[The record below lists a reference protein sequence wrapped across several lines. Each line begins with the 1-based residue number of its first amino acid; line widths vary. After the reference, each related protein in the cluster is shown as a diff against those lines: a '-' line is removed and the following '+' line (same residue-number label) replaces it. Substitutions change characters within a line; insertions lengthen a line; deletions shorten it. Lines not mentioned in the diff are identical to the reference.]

1 MIRKGTDMTDS
12 NRAAATLARSLFDI
26 AGGNLADR
34 MRLEQAARVIV
45 AARRAAMLGSA
56 GALALPATTD
66 ASVPAVT
73 EIARHVADIAATS
86 LEYAEPLPAAAL
98 ERLLR
103 AAPGWAA
110 AFAPGAMRL
119 AA

>member
-1 MIRKGTDMTDS
+1 MTDS
-12 NRAAATLARSLFDI
+12 KRAAATLARSLFDI

-34 MRLEQAARVIV
+34 MRLEQAVRVIV
-45 AARRAAMLGSA
+45 AARRAATLGAA
-56 GALALPATTD
+56 GALTLPATSDT
-66 ASVPAVT
+66 SVQAVT
-73 EIARHVADIAATS
+73 EIVRHWDDSAVTA
-86 LEYAEPLPAAAL
+86 LEYAETLPTAAL

-110 AFAPGAMRL
+110 AFAPGALRL